1 MMPKINLLQM
11 PDPAAR
17 TAKYANMMNMAS
29 QQRAAQLQSQR
40 TEQGIKFDANTETR
54 EAAKFDAEQPVRV
67 AGALGGGLI
76 NILRDPSDASIMQAG
91 QTFASVGMEPDKFE
105 PILKQ
110 IMGIADPNERK
121 LFVTQFVA
129 QSEAARA
136 ALSFVM
142 PKSKEIKA
150 GDDTVVVDDNPNSEN
165 FGQEL
170 FRIRVAPEPVNLN
183 QQVVGEKLF
192 NVNPRTGVAAEALI
206 GDPNQGLTPAARP
219 ANVMSSGVTSRYAVN
234 SGMGTGTDRQPMAQG
249 MTPTAPA
256 AVGVQPSRGAPG
268 RGNTA
273 DVVYG
278 FGKFGSPA
286 KPLSQSTIGEVQD
299 FQRNTLIP
307 NTRGKVGAGPDKG
320 TGAVGTYQ
328 LVYGT
333 LKEYAPKVLG
343 ANWRDKPF
351 TADVQEKIAKAIYD
365 DVKGGD
371 LKKTW
376 AGLPSNRPG
385 QYANV
390 PWEQVRDKII
400 QVESAGGGNRRTPT
414 GGAVGGT
421 PTGTG
426 TGTPLTVSE
435 AVKLPGR
442 KRVTSIVSDMIKE
455 YNILN
460 EAKAIPS
467 SQRGAMENIFDY
479 VSVSGPGQEI
489 QKAFGTKANDS
500 LSNITNAR
508 KLLTSAIAA
517 ATGMTS
523 KQMDSNRELQ
533 LTLDSLSDPT
543 QGYKS
548 VIDTLIRLD
557 REHGLGTASAR
568 TPTPAAGG
576 SKGKGKP
583 PLKSFRRK

>member
-91 QTFASVGMEPDKFE
+91 QTFASVGMEPDKYE

-129 QSEAARA
+129 QSEPARA
-136 ALSFVM
+136 ALGFVM
-142 PKSKEIKA
+142 PKTKEIKV
-150 GDDTVVVDDNPNSEN
+150 GDDTVVVDDNANSET

-170 FRIRVAPEPVNLN
+170 FRINVTPEPVSLN

-219 ANVMSSGVTSRYAVN
+219 ANLISSGVTSRYAV
-234 SGMGTGTDRQPMAQG
+234 GGGTGATPAQPRMGQPV
-249 MTPTAPA
+249 TPTAPA
-256 AVGVQPSRGAPG
+256 AVGVQTSRGAPG
-268 RGNTA
+268 SGKDTFKIMIGMESRGQQFAKSGAPLTSPKGAIGIAQIMPGTA
-273 DVVYG
+273 
-278 FGKFGSPA
+278 PEAA
-286 KPLSQSTIGEVQD
+286 KL
-299 FQRNTLIP
+299 
-307 NTRGKVGAGPDKG
+307 
-320 TGAVGTYQ
+320 
-328 LVYGT
+328 
-333 LKEYAPKVLG
+333 
-343 ANWRDKPF
+343 
-351 TADVQEKIAKAIYD
+351 
-365 DVKGGD
+365 
-371 LKKTW
+371 
-376 AGLPSNRPG
+376 AGLPYDKARLRNDKAYNLALGEAYFEKQLRDFGDNRLAAAAYNAGPG
-385 QYANV
+385 AVRRALAKGGPDGWINHV
-390 PWEQVRDKII
+390 PRETQKYVAQIP
-400 QVESAGGGNRRTPT
+400 GGG
-414 GGAVGGT
+414 GAPASNVSSAAPAGAGT

-435 AVKLPGR
+435 SVKLPGK
-442 KRVTSIVSDMIKE
+442 KRVSNIVADMIKE
-455 YNILN
+455 YDILN
-460 EAKAIPS
+460 NAKAIPS

-517 ATGMTS
+517 ATGMSS

-548 VIDTLIRLD
+548 VIDTLRRLD
-557 REHGLGTASAR
+557 REYGMGNTSPR

-576 SKGKGKP
+576 SKGKGRP
-583 PLKSFRRK
+583 SLDSFRRK

>member
-1 MMPKINLLQM
+1 M

-91 QTFASVGMEPDKFE
+91 QTFASVGMEPDKYE

-129 QSEAARA
+129 QSEPARA
-136 ALSFVM
+136 ALGFVM
-142 PKSKEIKA
+142 PKTKEIKV
-150 GDDTVVVDDNPNSEN
+150 GDDTVVVDDNANSET

-170 FRIRVAPEPVNLN
+170 FRINVTPEPVSLN

-192 NVNPRTGVAAEALI
+192 NVNPRTGVAAEAI
-206 GDPNQGLTPAARP
+206 VGDPNQGLTPAARP
-219 ANVMSSGVTSRYAVN
+219 ANLISSGVTSRYAV
-234 SGMGTGTDRQPMAQG
+234 GGGTGATPAQPRMGQPV
-249 MTPTAPA
+249 TPTAPA
-256 AVGVQPSRGAPG
+256 AVGAPPSMGAPG
-268 RGNTA
+268 RGKET
-273 DVVYG
+273 
-278 FGKFGSPA
+278 FKIM
-286 KPLSQSTIGEVQD
+286 IGMES
-299 FQRNTLIP
+299 
-307 NTRGKVGAGPDKG
+307 RGKQFDRNGRPLTSPKGAIGIAQIMPG
-320 TGAVGTYQ
+320 T
-328 LVYGT
+328 
-333 LKEYAPKVLG
+333 APE
-343 ANWRDKPF
+343 A
-351 TADVQEKIAKAIYD
+351 AK
-365 DVKGGD
+365 
-371 LKKTW
+371 L
-376 AGLPSNRPG
+376 AGLPYDPARLKNDEAYNLALGEAYFNKQLRDFGGDERKAAAAYNAGPG
-385 QYANV
+385 AVRRAIAKGGPNGWINHV
-390 PWEQVRDKII
+390 PRETQNYVAQIP
-400 QVESAGGGNRRTPT
+400 GGG
-414 GGAVGGT
+414 GAPAAGSNAAPAGAGT
-421 PTGTG
+421 PTG

-442 KRVTSIVSDMIKE
+442 KRVSNIVADMIKE
-455 YNILN
+455 YDVLN
-460 EAKAIPS
+460 NAKAIPS

-517 ATGMTS
+517 ATGMSS

-548 VIDTLIRLD
+548 VIDTLMRLD
-557 REHGLGTASAR
+557 REYGLGNARPR

-576 SKGKGKP
+576 SKGKGRP
-583 PLKSFRRK
+583 SLDSFRRKK

>member
-1 MMPKINLLQM
+1 M

-67 AGALGGGLI
+67 ASALGGGLI

-91 QTFASVGMEPDKFE
+91 QTFASVGMEPAKYE

-110 IMGIADPNERK
+110 IMGIADPNARK

-129 QSEAARA
+129 QSEPARA
-136 ALSFVM
+136 ALGFVM
-142 PKSKEIKA
+142 PKTKEIKV
-150 GDDTVVVDDNPNSEN
+150 GDDTVVVDDNANSET

-170 FRIRVAPEPVNLN
+170 FRINVTPEPVNLN

-192 NVNPRTGVAAEALI
+192 NVNPRTGVAAEAII

-219 ANVMSSGVTSRYAVN
+219 ANLISSGVTSRYAV
-234 SGMGTGTDRQPMAQG
+234 GGGAGATPAQPRMGQPV
-249 MTPTAPA
+249 TPTAPA
-256 AVGVQPSRGAPG
+256 AVGVQTSRGAPG
-268 RGNTA
+268 SGKDTFKIMIGMESRGQQFDRNGRPLTSPKGAIGIAQIMPGTA
-273 DVVYG
+273 
-278 FGKFGSPA
+278 PEAA
-286 KPLSQSTIGEVQD
+286 KL
-299 FQRNTLIP
+299 
-307 NTRGKVGAGPDKG
+307 
-320 TGAVGTYQ
+320 
-328 LVYGT
+328 
-333 LKEYAPKVLG
+333 
-343 ANWRDKPF
+343 
-351 TADVQEKIAKAIYD
+351 
-365 DVKGGD
+365 
-371 LKKTW
+371 
-376 AGLPSNRPG
+376 AGLPYDKTRLRTDKAYNLALGEAYFTKQLQDFGDPRLAAAAYNAGPG
-385 QYANV
+385 AVRRALAKGGPDGWINHV
-390 PWEQVRDKII
+390 PRETQNYVAQIP
-400 QVESAGGGNRRTPT
+400 GGGGAAPVRSASNAAPT
-414 GGAVGGT
+414 GAST

-435 AVKLPGR
+435 SVKLPGK
-442 KRVTSIVSDMIKE
+442 KRVSNIVADMIKE
-455 YNILN
+455 YDILN
-460 EAKAIPS
+460 NAKAIPS

-548 VIDTLIRLD
+548 VIDTLMRLD
-557 REHGLGTASAR
+557 REYGLGNARPR

>member
-1 MMPKINLLQM
+1 M

-40 TEQGIKFDANTETR
+40 TEQGIKFDANTEQR
-54 EAAKFDAEQPVRV
+54 EADKFGAEQPVRV
-67 AGALGGGLI
+67 AGALGGGLL
-76 NILRDPSDASIMQAG
+76 NILRTPTDASIMQAG
-91 QTFASVGMEPDKFE
+91 QTFASVGMEPDKYE

-110 IMGIADPNERK
+110 IMSIADPNERK

-165 FGQEL
+165 YGQEL
-170 FRIRVAPEPVNLN
+170 FRINVTPERAKLTQN
-183 QQVVGEKLF
+183 VVGEKLF
-192 NVNPRTGVAAEALI
+192 NTNPYTGVSAEAII

-219 ANVMSSGVTSRYAVN
+219 ANLIGGAKSPYMVG
-234 SGMGTGTDRQPMAQG
+234 GGTGAAPAQPRMGQPV
-249 MTPTAPA
+249 TPTAPA

-268 RGNTA
+268 SGKDTFKIMIGMESRGQQFAKSGAPLTSPKGAIGIAQIMPGTA
-273 DVVYG
+273 
-278 FGKFGSPA
+278 PEAA
-286 KPLSQSTIGEVQD
+286 KL
-299 FQRNTLIP
+299 
-307 NTRGKVGAGPDKG
+307 
-320 TGAVGTYQ
+320 
-328 LVYGT
+328 
-333 LKEYAPKVLG
+333 
-343 ANWRDKPF
+343 
-351 TADVQEKIAKAIYD
+351 
-365 DVKGGD
+365 
-371 LKKTW
+371 
-376 AGLPSNRPG
+376 AGLPYDKARLRNDKAYNLALGEAYFEKQLRDFGDNRLAAAAYNAGPG
-385 QYANV
+385 AVRRALAKGGPDGWINHV
-390 PWEQVRDKII
+390 PRETQKYVAQIP
-400 QVESAGGGNRRTPT
+400 GGG
-414 GGAVGGT
+414 GAPASNVSNAAPAGAGT

-435 AVKLPGR
+435 SIKLPGK
-442 KRVTSIVSDMIKE
+442 KRVSNIVADMIKE
-455 YNILN
+455 YDVLN
-460 EAKAIPS
+460 NAKAIPS
-467 SQRGAMENIFDY
+467 SERGAMENIFDY

-517 ATGMTS
+517 ATGMSS

-548 VIDTLIRLD
+548 VIDTLRRLD
-557 REHGLGTASAR
+557 REYGMGTTSPR

-576 SKGKGKP
+576 SKGKGRP
-583 PLKSFRRK
+583 SLDSFRRK

>member
-1 MMPKINLLQM
+1 MPNQMMPKINLLQM

-91 QTFASVGMEPDKFE
+91 QTFASVGMEPDKYE

-129 QSEAARA
+129 QSEPARA
-136 ALSFVM
+136 ALGFVM
-142 PKSKEIKA
+142 PKTKEIKV
-150 GDDTVVVDDNPNSEN
+150 GDDTVVVDDNANSET

-170 FRIRVAPEPVNLN
+170 FRINVTPEPVSLN

-219 ANVMSSGVTSRYAVN
+219 ANLISSGVTSRYAV
-234 SGMGTGTDRQPMAQG
+234 GGGTGATPAQPRMGQPV
-249 MTPTAPA
+249 TPTAPA
-256 AVGVQPSRGAPG
+256 AVGVQTSRGAPG
-268 RGNTA
+268 SGKDTFKIMIGMESRGQQFAKSGAPLTSPKGAIGIAQIMPGTA
-273 DVVYG
+273 
-278 FGKFGSPA
+278 PEAA
-286 KPLSQSTIGEVQD
+286 KL
-299 FQRNTLIP
+299 
-307 NTRGKVGAGPDKG
+307 
-320 TGAVGTYQ
+320 
-328 LVYGT
+328 
-333 LKEYAPKVLG
+333 
-343 ANWRDKPF
+343 
-351 TADVQEKIAKAIYD
+351 
-365 DVKGGD
+365 
-371 LKKTW
+371 
-376 AGLPSNRPG
+376 AGLPYDKARLRNDKAYNLALGEAYFEKQLRDFGDNRLAAAAYNAGPG
-385 QYANV
+385 AVRRALAKGGPDGWINHV
-390 PWEQVRDKII
+390 PRETQKYVAQIP
-400 QVESAGGGNRRTPT
+400 GGG
-414 GGAVGGT
+414 GAPASNVSSAAPAGAGT

-435 AVKLPGR
+435 SVKLPGK
-442 KRVTSIVSDMIKE
+442 KRVSNIVADMIKE
-455 YNILN
+455 YDILN
-460 EAKAIPS
+460 NAKAIPS

-517 ATGMTS
+517 ATGMSS

-548 VIDTLIRLD
+548 VIDTLRRLD
-557 REHGLGTASAR
+557 REYGMGNTSPR

-576 SKGKGKP
+576 SKGKGRP
-583 PLKSFRRK
+583 SLDSFRRK

>member
-1 MMPKINLLQM
+1 MPNQMMPKINLLQM
-11 PDPAAR
+11 PDPAAQ
-17 TAKYANMMNMAS
+17 TAKYANMMSMAS

-40 TEQGIKFDANTETR
+40 TEQGIKFDANTEQR
-54 EAAKFDAEQPVRV
+54 EADKFGVEQPVRV
-67 AGALGGGLI
+67 AGALGGGLVG
-76 NILRDPSDASIMQAG
+76 ILRTPTNEKIMQVG
-91 QTFASVGMEPDKFE
+91 QTFAAVGMEPDKFE

-110 IMGIADPNERK
+110 IMDIPDENERK
-121 LFVTQFVA
+121 LFITQFVA

-142 PKSKEIKA
+142 PKTKEIKA
-150 GDDTVVVDDNPNSEN
+150 GDDTVVVDDNPNSETY
-165 FGQEL
+165 GQEL
-170 FRIRVAPEPVNLN
+170 FRLRVDPETVSLN

-192 NVNPRTGVAAEALI
+192 NVNPRTGVAAEAII

-219 ANVMSSGVTSRYAVN
+219 ANLISSGVTSRYAVGG
-234 SGMGTGTDRQPMAQG
+234 GMGATPAQPRMGQPV
-249 MTPTAPA
+249 TPTAPA
-256 AVGVQPSRGAPG
+256 AVGVQTSRGAPG
-268 RGNTA
+268 SGKDTFKIMIGMESRGQQFDRNGRPLTSPKGAIGIAQIMPGTA
-273 DVVYG
+273 
-278 FGKFGSPA
+278 PEAA
-286 KPLSQSTIGEVQD
+286 KL
-299 FQRNTLIP
+299 
-307 NTRGKVGAGPDKG
+307 
-320 TGAVGTYQ
+320 
-328 LVYGT
+328 
-333 LKEYAPKVLG
+333 
-343 ANWRDKPF
+343 
-351 TADVQEKIAKAIYD
+351 
-365 DVKGGD
+365 
-371 LKKTW
+371 
-376 AGLPSNRPG
+376 AGLPYDKTRLRTDKAYNLALGEAYFTKQLQDFGDPRLAAAAYNAGPG
-385 QYANV
+385 AVRRALAKGGPDGWINHV
-390 PWEQVRDKII
+390 PRETQNYVAQIP
-400 QVESAGGGNRRTPT
+400 GGG
-414 GGAVGGT
+414 GAAPVRSASNAAPAGAGT
-421 PTGTG
+421 PTG

-435 AVKLPGR
+435 SVKLPGK
-442 KRVTSIVSDMIKE
+442 KRVSNIVADMIKE
-455 YNILN
+455 YDILN
-460 EAKAIPS
+460 NAKAIPS

-548 VIDTLIRLD
+548 VIDTLMRLD
-557 REHGLGTASAR
+557 REYGLGNARPR